1 MVHVSMTA
9 PESILKLQAIKSSR
23 ILGVCFWRAPIELN
37 KKLEDI
43 EEVGGM
49 STQLETSRQLEILL
63 TLLLVLRF
71 WNLG

>member
-1 MVHVSMTA
+1 MTT
-9 PESILKLQAIKSSR
+9 PGPILEPQAIGNSR

-37 KKLEDI
+37 EELEDI

-63 TLLLVLRF
+63 TLSLVLRF